1 MLKLIRLKLLI
12 VSVAVCLLLFV
23 TFGGRAFA
31 SSAPH
36 PHLAGPGNVQV
47 QASTGCANINE
58 QSMQLEFISRSA
70 YEEKEEQHFLEE
82 LQIKFGDHILI
93 PEGGFGYD
101 VVPVGSDGTF
111 STVYVVCGF
120 YALPSSVEYIAQDE
134 TTFFYTNTV
143 TTTVK
148 P

>member
-23 TFGGRAFA
+23 AFGGRAFA

-47 QASTGCANINE
+47 QASTGCANINV
-58 QSMQLEFISRSA
+58 QGSSFVPSTPTSPNYAVIFTIA
-70 YEEKEEQHFLEE
+70 NTN
-82 LQIKFGDHILI
+82 
-93 PEGGFGYD
+93 GGNGFAF
-101 VVPVGSDGTF
+101 VPVGSDGTF

-120 YALPSSVEYIAQDE
+120 YALPSSVEYIARDE
-134 TTFFYTNTV
+134 TTFFYSNTV